1 MTEATGEKKPAQ
13 GGLSSREVGALALKW
28 LRSARSRMLNSELEK
43 NEMGAK
49 LIHHGGIVHLNCS
62 MELLRTAG
70 MMPDEA
76 LLAER
81 GESLYSFLLKEFGED
96 AESP

>member
-1 MTEATGEKKPAQ
+1 MTDATGGKKPAQ
-13 GGLSSREVGALALKW
+13 GGLSNREVGVLALKW
-28 LRSARSRMLNSELEK
+28 LRSARNRILNSELEK

-49 LIHHGGIVHLNCS
+49 LIHHGGMVHFNCGT
-62 MELLRTAG
+62 ELLRTAG
-70 MMPDEA
+70 LMPDEA